1 MSHENAHPTRADDLL
16 AAYELGLLNET
27 DRLRFEQATLDDPD
41 LLDELFDHASA
52 AQALREDPERFASL
66 LRETLREAD
75 PSLAERLT
83 GWLNAFL
90 QPKVLAPV
98 VVAAAAVF
106 ALVVLPDGDDLRKI
120 AVLDPA
126 PYVQVDVRGAESDAA
141 TLYFAAMTRYAD
153 ERYGE
158 AADLLDEALAAGD
171 ETWHQA
177 TQARLY
183 LGVSRLLDGDP
194 EAALAPLGVSAA
206 SSQLAVAEPSRW
218 YRAQAYLLI
227 GDAPAAREALQGLVD
242 SPVFGARAA
251 AQLERLDEEDDA

>member
-1 MSHENAHPTRADDLL
+1 MSHENTRQARAADLL
-16 AAYELGLLNET
+16 AAYELGLLDET
-27 DRLRFEQATLDDPD
+27 ERLRFEQATLDDPD

-52 AQALREDPERFASL
+52 AQALREDPERFASV
-66 LRETLREAD
+66 LRETLREAE

-106 ALVVLPDGDDLRKI
+106 VLVVLPDGDDLRKI

-141 TLYFAAMTRYAD
+141 TLYFAAMTRYTD
-153 ERYGE
+153 ERYRE
-158 AADLLDEALAAGD
+158 AADLLDEALATGD

-194 EAALAPLGVSAA
+194 EAALAPLAA
-206 SSQLAVAEPSRW
+206 AATSSQLPIAERAHW
-218 YRAQAYLLI
+218 YQAQAYLLT
-227 GDAPAAREALQGLVD
+227 GDATAAREVLRGLTA
-242 SPVFGARAA
+242 SPVFGERAA
-251 AQLERLDEEDDA
+251 AQLEALDDLGDA